1 MIMVV
6 FISKK
11 ISHMNKILVFR
22 SLLLT
27 ALLWLSCLVADAQI
41 QRVFWG
47 IELGRSTKSE
57 VLSII
62 KNNGWKY
69 ELAPGAADAIF
80 VNDKVSLGGRL
91 WEPIFS
97 FYDNILYDVALLI
110 PNIGFMNGEITDEKE
125 SNTSEFYNL
134 KDILNRKYSNVEN
147 IKDPTIPSN
156 HVLWRDDLTLLT
168 LMLDEE
174 KNVSLLYQDRRLHKL
189 ELSGSGL

>member
-6 FISKK
+6 FISKIMSRMKKK
-11 ISHMNKILVFR
+11 IVFR

-27 ALLWLSCLVADAQI
+27 ASLWLSCLVADAQI

-62 KNNGWKY
+62 KNNGWEY
-69 ELAPGAADAIF
+69 ELAPGAADAIL
-80 VNDKVSLGGRL
+80 VGDKVSLGGCL

-134 KDILNRKYSNVEN
+134 KDILSRKYSNVEN
-147 IKDPTIPSN
+147 IKDSQIPSN
-156 HVLWRDDLTLLT
+156 HFVLRDNLTVLI

>member
-1 MIMVV
+1 MEKRI
-6 FISKK
+6 
-11 ISHMNKILVFR
+11 VFR
-22 SLLLT
+22 NLLLT
-27 ALLWLSCLVADAQI
+27 ALLWLSCLTAEAQI

-134 KDILNRKYSNVEN
+134 KDILSRKYSNVEN
-147 IKDPTIPSN
+147 IKDPQIPSN
-156 HVLWRDDLTLLT
+156 HFVLRDNLTVLI
-168 LMLDEE
+168 LMLDED
-174 KNVSLLYQDRRLHKL
+174 KNVSILYQDRRLHRL
-189 ELSGSGL
+189 EYNGSGL

>member
-1 MIMVV
+1 
-6 FISKK
+6 
-11 ISHMNKILVFR
+11 MNKILVFR

-27 ALLWLSCLVADAQI
+27 ALLWLSCLTTDAQI

-62 KNNGWKY
+62 KENGWKY
-69 ELAPGAADAIF
+69 EIAPGAADAIF
-80 VNDKVSLGGRL
+80 VNDKVSLGGCL

-134 KDILNRKYSNVEN
+134 KDILSRKYSNVEN
-147 IKDPTIPSN
+147 IKDPNIPSN

-168 LMLDEE
+168 LMLDED